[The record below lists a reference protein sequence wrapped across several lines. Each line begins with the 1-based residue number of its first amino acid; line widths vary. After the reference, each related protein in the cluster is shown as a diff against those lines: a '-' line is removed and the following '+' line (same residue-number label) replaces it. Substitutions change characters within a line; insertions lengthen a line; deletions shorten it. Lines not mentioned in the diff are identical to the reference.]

1 MVQKKQMIWAARI
14 VSIVF
19 TPFYLPITGLV
30 ALYVFSYLSMLPWV
44 YKLTSLVLVWLFTV
58 MLPSLLIRLYR
69 NYHGWTLFQLGTR
82 ERLIVPYV
90 ISICCYF
97 ACYYLM
103 NLYHMPHFIGAILIA
118 ALGVQ
123 VLCALINVWWKISIH
138 TAAIGGVTGG
148 LLAFALIFNFNPLW
162 WLCLVIFLGGVVGT
176 SRMILRQH
184 SLSQVTGGFLTGM
197 LIAFFLILL

>member
-97 ACYYLM
+97 TCYYLM